1 MSLWFRREVWARYT
15 NLGEIFIQ
23 MVFKTMSL
31 DEITKRLVVREK
43 VQELST
49 EGL

>member
-1 MSLWFRREVWARYT
+1 MSLQFRREVWARYT

-31 DEITKRLVVREK
+31 DEISAVREK